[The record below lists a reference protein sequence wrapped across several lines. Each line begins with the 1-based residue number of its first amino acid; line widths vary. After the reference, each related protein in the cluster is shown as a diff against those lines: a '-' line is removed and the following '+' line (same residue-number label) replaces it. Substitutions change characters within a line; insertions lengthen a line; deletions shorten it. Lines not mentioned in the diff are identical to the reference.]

1 MGPRPRDYTLDMPK
15 KMRRAAIRSALSAL
29 ANDGQ
34 LVFVDA
40 LSVDTPKT
48 KDMKQILA
56 ALVGESSSLVLIAE
70 RNDNV
75 QRSVNNLAD
84 AKTLYASYLN
94 IRDLLQ
100 YDKVIVPLDALD
112 VIKRI
117 WGGASQKRGESQ

>member
-1 MGPRPRDYTLDMPK
+1 MPK
-15 KMRRAAIRSALSAL
+15 KMRRQAIRCALSAL

-34 LVFVDA
+34 LVFVDR

-48 KDMKQILA
+48 KEMKGILEA
-56 ALVGESSSLVLIAE
+56 LAGVNASALVLVAE

-75 QRSVNNLAD
+75 QRSVNNLAG
-84 AKTLYASYLN
+84 AKTLRASYLN

-112 VIKRI
+112 VIKSI
-117 WGGASQKRGESQ
+117 WGRPQQAAEENQ